1 MWWLSMKNSLKLKLD
16 EYINNLEQIYNQK
29 DDISP
34 TDVGID
40 AHYFQPLIKRT
51 MDIVISGAG
60 LVALSPLFAV
70 IAILIKSTSIG
81 PAIYKQ
87 ERIGLNGKPFQMY
100 KFRSMVK
107 NADAKFKKVKELN
120 ESNHV
125 MFKSK
130 NDPRITTV
138 GRFLRKWSLDE
149 LPQLIN
155 IFRGDMSLVGPRP
168 PIERELEHYKPWHYV
183 RFMGKPGLTG
193 MWQVNGRSQIKNFD
207 QVVALD
213 YMYLKNW
220 SIFRDFKILFKTI
233 PAVLTCKGAD

>member
-1 MWWLSMKNSLKLKLD
+1 MKNSLRLKLD
-16 EYINNLEQIYNQK
+16 ENINNLKQIYSQK
-29 DDISP
+29 NNITQ

-40 AHYFQPLIKRT
+40 IHHFQPFIKRT
-51 MDIVISGAG
+51 MDIVISGTG
-60 LVALSPLFAV
+60 LILLCPLFAV
-70 IAILIKSTSIG
+70 IVVLIKTTSIG

-87 ERIGLNGKPFQMY
+87 ERIGLNGKHFQMY

-107 NADAKFKKVKELN
+107 NADAKFKKVKDLN

-130 NDPRITTV
+130 NDPRITIV
-138 GRFLRKWSLDE
+138 GKFLRKWSLDE

-155 IFRGDMSLVGPRP
+155 IFKGDMSLVGPRP
-168 PIERELEHYKPWHYV
+168 PIERELEHYKNWHYV
-183 RFMGKPGLTG
+183 RFMVKPGLTG
-193 MWQVNGRSQIKNFD
+193 MWQVNGRSQIKDFD

-213 YMYLKNW
+213 YMYMKNW
-220 SIFRDFKILFKTI
+220 NIFRDFKILLQTI

>member
-1 MWWLSMKNSLKLKLD
+1 MNNSLRLKLD
-16 EYINNLEQIYNQK
+16 ENINNLKQIYSRKNN
-29 DDISP
+29 ITP

-40 AHYFQPLIKRT
+40 THHFQPFIKRM
-51 MDIVISGAG
+51 MDIVISGTG
-60 LVALSPLFAV
+60 LVLLCPFFVV
-70 IAILIKSTSIG
+70 IAILIKTTSIG

-87 ERIGLNGKPFQMY
+87 ERIGLNGKHFQMY

-155 IFRGDMSLVGPRP
+155 IFKGDMSLVGPRP
-168 PIERELEHYKPWHYV
+168 PIERELEHYKNWHYV

-193 MWQVNGRSQIKNFD
+193 MWQVNGRSQIKDFD

-213 YMYLKNW
+213 YMYMKNW
-220 SIFRDFKILFKTI
+220 NIFRDFKILLQTI